1 LPVKNQKEKQNE
13 KDAKTEPDFHV
24 FSHSHFRSVFV
35 PGAGLEPA
43 QPLLA
48 TGF

>member
-1 LPVKNQKEKQNE
+1 MDISQKIVQGIIKPLILELIKG
-13 KDAKTEPDFHV
+13 PL
-24 FSHSHFRSVFV
+24 V
-35 PGAGLEPA
+35 PGAGIEPA